1 MATKYYNTCDKVLR
15 PNQFRHKLGEI
26 IYHKDRVGRLR
37 PKIQTD
43 KGMVDAP
50 SYLYEYVYKLGK
62 VNKGDSIMFL
72 DGDRTNLSKE
82 NLIKV
87 TNNERNY
94 IISYQTNAYDLAI
107 KDKEVFD
114 LAKNMAKLHE
124 ITKEVSNSERITKS
138 NNGRNRKNARIYTR

>member
-1 MATKYYNTCDKVLR
+1 MATKYYNNCDKILR

-26 IYHKDRVGRLR
+26 VYHKDRVGRLR

-72 DGDRTNLSKE
+72 DGDRTNLSKK

-107 KDKEVFD
+107 RNKKIFELTKD
-114 LAKNMAKLHE
+114 MATLHE
-124 ITKEVSNSERITKS
+124 ITKEVKERERDTRG
-138 NNGRNRKNARIYTR
+138 NNRRNK

>member
-1 MATKYYNTCDKVLR
+1 MATKYYNNCDKILR

-26 IYHKDRVGRLR
+26 VYHKDRVGRLR

-62 VNKGDSIMFL
+62 VNKGDCIMFL

-94 IISYQTNAYDLAI
+94 IISRQTNAYKVAI
-107 KDKEVFD
+107 KNKDIFELTKNLATLHENLKEVIND
-114 LAKNMAKLHE
+114 GKN
-124 ITKEVSNSERITKS
+124 TRGNSR
-138 NNGRNRKNARIYTR
+138 GNRKNA

>member
-1 MATKYYNTCDKVLR
+1 MATKYYNTCDKVVR

-50 SYLYEYVYKLGK
+50 SYLYEYVYNLGK

-94 IISYQTNAYDLAI
+94 IISHQTNAYDLAI
-107 KDKEVFD
+107 KDKEVFN

-124 ITKEVSNSERITKS
+124 ITKEVSERGKHTTS
-138 NNGRNRKNARIYTR
+138 NTRSNRKNARITN

>member
-1 MATKYYNTCDKVLR
+1 MATKYYNNCDKVIR

-26 IYHKDRVGRLR
+26 VYHKDRVGRLR

-50 SYLYEYVYKLGK
+50 SYLYEYVYNLGK

-107 KDKEVFD
+107 KDKEVFN
-114 LAKNMAKLHE
+114 LAKNMAKLHK
-124 ITKEVSNSERITKS
+124 ITKEVSERGKHTTS
-138 NNGRNRKNARIYTR
+138 NTRGNRKNARITN

>member
-1 MATKYYNTCDKVLR
+1 MATKYYNTCDKIIR
-15 PNQFRHKLGEI
+15 PNPFRHKLGTI
-26 IYHKDRVGRLR
+26 VYHKDRVGRLR

-62 VNKGDSIMFL
+62 VEKGDSIMVL

-94 IISYQTNAYDLAI
+94 IISRQTNAYDVAI
-107 KDKEVFD
+107 KDKDIFKLTKD
-114 LAKNMAKLHE
+114 LATLHE
-124 ITKEVSNSERITKS
+124 NLKEVNK
-138 NNGRNRKNARIYTR
+138 K